1 MKFKFIAMTKAKPGR
16 EAEFRDWY
24 LKTHLDDVFAIPAI
38 RTAQLFE
45 IAQVRKDSLGNGI
58 TMMAE
63 YDCEAESPQVIVDEL
78 NARQASG
85 QMPLTDAADPTG
97 LGYFFKP
104 LTELK
109 VK

>member
-1 MKFKFIAMTKAKPGR
+1 MRFKFVAMTKAKPGR

-24 LKTHLDDVFAIPAI
+24 MNTHLDDVFAIPGI
-38 RTAQLFE
+38 KTAQFFE
-45 IAQVRKDSLGNGI
+45 CEQVRKDSKGNNL
-58 TMMAE
+58 MHMAE
-63 YDCEAESPQVIVDEL
+63 YDCEADSPQAIVDEL

-85 QMPLTDAADPTG
+85 QMKLTDAADPEG
-97 LGYFFKP
+97 LGYFFRP